1 MTAAP
6 IYYIDQ
12 FVADPHVQARQ
23 IVVDVPDEEIGSVT
37 IHNVI
42 PRLSATPGVLRR
54 PAPKPGEHTADV
66 LARVATHKSIK
77 PFPPSRSDVMKISRP
92 SLRSHTRVS
101 RFGLLSSATRTPGPN
116 DAFARSLSVVEVR

>member
-1 MTAAP
+1 MSRPPRPGRFEKKCRLVPSWDKNGAPSSYALLTTAP
-6 IYYIDQ
+6 TLTGTDQ
-12 FVADPHVQARQ
+12 V
-23 IVVDVPDEEIGSVT
+23 
-37 IHNVI
+37 
-42 PRLSATPGVLRR
+42 
-54 PAPKPGEHTADV
+54 ADV
-66 LARVATHKSIK
+66 LARVATHMSIK